1 MAILIKFNN
10 PNADDITLN
19 IYRSDTEMDR
29 SKLPA
34 PLATLTGKPSEYLDK
49 TAVQGKTY
57 FYIFEAVGNND
68 RDISRNIKL
77 IAAETRGPGNNI
89 LKEGTRELGVYDVM
103 VASDL
108 LDYQQLFAKLNNP
121 AGFTASSF
129 AYWVKY
135 ARKGK
140 VFFVPSAP
148 VGVAT
153 PQSMKDAG
161 FMGDGKII
169 EQNGFKYRVRLARG
183 CSETDEEATAFL
195 ADKTALVNYD
205 MDTFNVECEF
215 NDLMYPL
222 INVTP
227 IKQRLSNK
235 RNGAIKAITGSRYV
249 PVKEAMADMSSV
261 TRTYYDA
268 TDRTQATCLRGIALN
283 TAGAFWPVLELIEG

>member
-19 IYRSDTEMDR
+19 VYRAEAEMDR
-29 SKLPA
+29 SNLPA
-34 PLATLTGKPSEYLDK
+34 PLATLTGRPTEFLDK

-57 FYIFEAVGNND
+57 FYIFEAIGNSD

-77 IAAETRGPGNNI
+77 VAAETRGPGNNI
-89 LKEGTRELGVYDVM
+89 LKEGTRELGCYDVM
-103 VASDL
+103 AASDL
-108 LDYQQLFAKLNNP
+108 LDYQQLFGKLGNP
-121 AGFTASSF
+121 AGFTASNF
-129 AYWVKY
+129 TNWVKF

-140 VFFVPSAP
+140 VFFVPSTP
-148 VGVAT
+148 IGVAT

-195 ADKTALVNYD
+195 ANKASLVNYD
-205 MDTFNVECEF
+205 MDTTDISCEF

-222 INVTP
+222 LNMTP
-227 IKQRLSNK
+227 LKQRLSNK
-235 RNGAIKAITGSRYV
+235 LNGVVKTITGSRFI
-249 PVKEAMADMSSV
+249 PVKEALADLSPV

-268 TDRTQATCLRGIALN
+268 TDRTQVTCLRAIALN
-283 TAGAFWPVLELIEG
+283 VACAFWPVLELIED

>member
-10 PNADDITLN
+10 PNVDDITLN

-29 SKLPA
+29 GKLPA
-34 PLATLTGKPSEYLDK
+34 PLATLTGTPKEFLDK
-49 TAVQGKTY
+49 TAIQGKTY
-57 FYIFEAVGNND
+57 FYIFEAIGNDD

-89 LKEGTRELGVYDVM
+89 LKEGTRELGHYDVM
-103 VASDL
+103 PASDL
-108 LDYQQLFAKLNNP
+108 LDYQQLFAKLGNP

-129 AYWVKY
+129 AHWAKF

-140 VFFVPSAP
+140 VFFVPSIP
-148 VGVAT
+148 IGVAT
-153 PQSMKDAG
+153 AQAMKDAG

-169 EQNGFKYRVRLARG
+169 EQNGFKYRVRLPRG

-195 ADKTALVNYD
+195 SDKVTLTNYD

-227 IKQRLSNK
+227 LKQRLSNK
-235 RNGAIKAITGSRYV
+235 RNGDIKIGTGSRFV
-249 PVKEAMADMSSV
+249 PVKEAMADLSPVS
-261 TRTYYDA
+261 RTYYDA
-268 TDRTQATCLRGIALN
+268 TGRAQATNLRGIALN
-283 TAGAFWPVLELIEG
+283 VGCAFWPVLELIED